1 MEYKYTTKFNFEIFA
16 ADIVKLADLPTKEK
30 SLASLNEFLPN
41 LDEKKDIDL
50 LSIAFNG
57 AVVNMFNKNDDGIS
71 SATAV
76 KIIDY
81 FKNKPI
87 NIEHDRSRIV
97 GHITSAGFTDKE
109 NKKVMN
115 SDEAM
120 MTNDPYNLS
129 FGGYIYKL
137 VNSEFYN
144 ELKNS
149 MNPENEMFQSISAS
163 WEIGFN
169 SYAIALGS
177 SNVSNAKI
185 LDKEDQVEHY
195 SKYLRSFGGEGFTE
209 SGERVYRLIMGEVYP
224 LGIGLVEN
232 PAADVKGV
240 ICKNEEQS
248 LPNTDKNSA
257 KSNINISNDTIDISQ
272 SDQNVVNNLDS
283 LKNMEILN
291 QIKEALAAEKKISDE
306 VIASVTSKFAD
317 AIKEYNEKY
326 LQQIQEKEEAIA
338 NELKEKEDLKQS
350 IADIESKLAA
360 AQEQIEEF
368 EAAKKQE
375 AVAALI
381 NQRMEEIDSEY
392 ALDNDSRKTIL
403 EDLAGLDS
411 DEAFASYKN
420 KLSIFLKDRTKEA
433 IAKAQEEKKAFEEAQ
448 ASVTEEVPENEAIAE
463 EALEEVQEEQ
473 QEVPNNSNANIEDQS
488 LAQKFAKAFS
498 KENIVIS

>member
-1 MEYKYTTKFNFEIFA
+1 MDYKYTTKFNFEIFA
-16 ADIVKLADLPTKEK
+16 ADIVKLSSLPPKEK

-71 SATAV
+71 SETAV

-97 GHITSAGFTDKE
+97 GHITSAGFTNRD
-109 NKKVMN
+109 NDKVM
-115 SDEAM
+115 SSEEAA
-120 MTNDPYNLS
+120 MTKNPYNLS

-149 MNPENEMFQSISAS
+149 MNPENEMYQSISAS

-169 SYAIALGS
+169 SYAIAVGS
-177 SNVSNAKI
+177 SNIANAKI
-185 LDKEDQVEHY
+185 FDKEDQVEHY
-195 SKYLRSFGGEGFTE
+195 SRYLRSFGGEGFTE

-240 ICKNEEQS
+240 IYKKEDES
-248 LPNTDKNSA
+248 LPNTDKNNA
-257 KSNINISNDTIDISQ
+257 KSDVNILNTPIDISQ
-272 SDQNVVNNLDS
+272 SEQNVVNNLDS

-291 QIKEALAAEKKISDE
+291 QIKEALAAEKKISEE
-306 VIASVTSKFAD
+306 VIASVTAKFAD
-317 AIKEYNEKY
+317 AIKEHNEQY

-338 NELKEKEDLKQS
+338 NELKEKEELKQS
-350 IADIESKLAA
+350 IADIESKLAS
-360 AQEQIEEF
+360 AQEKIEEF
-368 EAAKKQE
+368 ENLKKQE

-381 NQRMEEIDSEY
+381 NQRMEEIDSNYE
-392 ALDNDSRKTIL
+392 LDNEARKTIL
-403 EDLAGLDS
+403 EDLAGLES

-420 KLSIFLKDRTKEA
+420 KLSIFLKDKSKEA
-433 IAKAQEEKKAFEEAQ
+433 IAKIKEEQEKVLKEVKAFVETPENEVVAEQALEDVQEEAQ
-448 ASVTEEVPENEAIAE
+448 DI
-463 EALEEVQEEQ
+463 
-473 QEVPNNSNANIEDQS
+473 PNNSNANMEDQS

-498 KENIVIS
+498 RDNVVIS